1 MLYLI
6 CLTKDVFML
15 NICLSPKLT
24 KWQRCD
30 ILINLTIGTAQVLLI
45 IPYIIY
51 AQPVV
56 NTSIHSYL
64 LTVIFA
70 IELLMTAACSSYIVL
85 PTGK

>member
-1 MLYLI
+1 
-6 CLTKDVFML
+6 ML

-45 IPYIIY
+45 THIIY

-56 NTSIHSYL
+56 KTSIHSCL

-70 IELLMTAACSSYIVL
+70 IKLLMTAACSSYIVL